1 MEWEWEALRH
11 YEKLVTAAASLCA
24 PGGMLFVASCTF
36 SIGLPAPFSFVDRP
50 KSVEVGF
57 QYVSRRANK
66 RGLMWLQVVQMFAPS
81 HCRVLSRV

>member
-36 SIGLPAPFSFVDRP
+36 SIGLPAPFSSGAGTP
-50 KSVEVGF
+50 
-57 QYVSRRANK
+57 QK
-66 RGLMWLQVVQMFAPS
+66 RTKNMGGLCVMVITLPPRSSPTYAISKP
-81 HCRVLSRV
+81 C